1 MVDLIERFFN
11 YLTVEKGLS
20 QNTLHAYKNDIKKFQ
35 AYLKKTSKDLIGFN
49 KGDFISYLNHLRSSG
64 NQTSTIARNISA
76 LRGLCKFMLM
86 EGILEEDPVEN
97 IGTPKGWK
105 HLPWIPGPKDVLS
118 LIEKPEGKL
127 SLRDRAILEL
137 LYSSGLRASEIT
149 NLKIDEINFEAGF
162 ITLMGKGSKER
173 VVPVNERTME
183 TIKKYIK
190 QLRPQLLKKKLSP
203 NLFIAKGGKSM
214 TRQRLWQ
221 IIKLYAKGLSS
232 NVSPHTLRH
241 CFASHLLSGGAD
253 LRTLQK
259 MLGHSDISTT
269 QIYTKVTPDHLKKI
283 HKEHHPRG

>member
-35 AYLKKTSKDLIGFN
+35 AYLEKTSKDLIGFN

-76 LRGLCKFMLM
+76 LRGLCKFMLI

-97 IGTPKGWK
+97 ISTPKGWK
-105 HLPWIPGPKDVLS
+105 HLPWIPGPDEVLS
-118 LIEKPEGKL
+118 LIEKPEGKF

-137 LYSSGLRASEIT
+137 LYASGLRASEII

-190 QLRPQLLKKKLSP
+190 ELRPQLLKKKLSS

-221 IIKLYAKGLSS
+221 IIKLYAKGLSLD
-232 NVSPHTLRH
+232 VSPHTLRH

-269 QIYTKVTPDHLKKI
+269 QIYTKVTPDRLKKI